1 MAGKRLDALVVR
13 DYEKSDGS
21 KGSSWTK
28 IGAAFEGK
36 DGSWS
41 ISLDALPVPAI
52 NDKGKLECR
61 ILLREPKVRD
71 GSGGSGNGAPF

>member
-13 DYEKSDGS
+13 DYEQNGEKRSA
-21 KGSSWTK
+21 WTK

-41 ISLDALPVPAI
+41 ISLDALPVPSI
-52 NDKGKLECR
+52 NDKGRMECR

-71 GSGGSGNGAPF
+71 GNGGSGNGAPF